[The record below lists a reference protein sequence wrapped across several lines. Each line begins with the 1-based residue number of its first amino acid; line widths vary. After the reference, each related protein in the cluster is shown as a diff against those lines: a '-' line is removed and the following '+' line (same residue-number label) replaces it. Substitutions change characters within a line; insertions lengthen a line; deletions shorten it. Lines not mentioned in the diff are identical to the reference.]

1 MKLINKIL
9 IIDPGK
15 GWGQFVSKMYC
26 YQKLANHFNSKIIFL
41 TKKSTQ
47 AEHYLKSLS
56 FCEDVLY
63 IDEPKKGI
71 KYIFSNFKSIIKNI
85 KKINQFQIEQCYVFH
100 PSLRYLFI
108 AHLSNIKEIWGL
120 GFKFQNFFLKKNKR
134 FYSSFFSKTKSD
146 DEALEAVKKIT
157 NSQKIDFQPLSS
169 IENNSRDTVGII
181 IAASGNEKR
190 WAISNYLKI
199 LKFLKEKNYKKF
211 LIISGLDQSKDENLI
226 KEKFIQNTE
235 IIFTSDK
242 KISDVIPY
250 LKKCKFCI
258 GNDTGFSHLSVNLDI
273 ETLVIQ
279 GDCPPQ
285 SYSKLLKHVDIE
297 PNVNRSPTSIHTIK
311 IEKVLDELSKLL
323 NRRGG
328 RVVEGARLESV

>member
-1 MKLINKIL
+1 MNKIL

-26 YQKLANHFNSKIIFL
+26 YQKLADHLNSKIIFL

-47 AEHYLKSLS
+47 AEHYLKFTS
-56 FCEDVLY
+56 FCDDVMY
-63 IDEPKKGI
+63 MEEPKKGI
-71 KYIFSNFKSIIKNI
+71 RNIFSNIKSIIKNI
-85 KKINQFQIEQCYVFH
+85 KKINQFQFEKCYVFH

-108 AHLSNIKEIWGL
+108 AYLSNINKIWGL

-134 FYSSFFSKTKSD
+134 FYSSFFSKTKGD
-146 DEALEAVKKIT
+146 YEALEAVKKIT
-157 NSQKIDFQPLSS
+157 NSHIIDFQPLSS
-169 IENNSRDTVGII
+169 VENSLRDTVGII
-181 IAASGNEKR
+181 IAASGYEKR
-190 WAISNYLKI
+190 WATSNYLKI
-199 LKFLKEKNYKKF
+199 IKFLKEKNYKKF

-226 KEKFIQNTE
+226 KEKFSENID

-258 GNDTGFSHLSVNLDI
+258 GNDTGFAHLSVNLDI

-285 SYSKLLKHVDIE
+285 TYTSLIKNIDID
-297 PNVNRSPTSIHTIK
+297 PFLVRSPTSIETIK
-311 IEKVLDELSKLL
+311 TEKVLNELSKFLK
-323 NRRGG
+323 RRGG

>member
-1 MKLINKIL
+1 MNKIL

-26 YQKLANHFNSKIIFL
+26 YQKLADHLNSKIIFL

-47 AEHYLKSLS
+47 AEHYLKFTS
-56 FCEDVLY
+56 FCDDVMY
-63 IDEPKKGI
+63 MEEPKKGI
-71 KYIFSNFKSIIKNI
+71 RNIFSNIKSIIKNI
-85 KKINQFQIEQCYVFH
+85 KKINQFQFEKCYVFH

-108 AHLSNIKEIWGL
+108 AYLSNINKIWGL

-134 FYSSFFSKTKSD
+134 FYSSFFSKTKGD

-157 NSQKIDFQPLSS
+157 NSHIIDFQPLSS
-169 IENNSRDTVGII
+169 VENSLRDTVGII
-181 IAASGNEKR
+181 IAASGYEKR
-190 WAISNYLKI
+190 WATSNYLKI
-199 LKFLKEKNYKKF
+199 IKFLKEKNYKKF

-226 KEKFIQNTE
+226 KEKFSENID

-258 GNDTGFSHLSVNLDI
+258 GNDTGFAHLSVNLDI

-297 PNVNRSPTSIHTIK
+297 PDVVRSPTSIHTIK
-311 IEKVLDELSKLL
+311 NEKVLDELSKLL

>member
-1 MKLINKIL
+1 MNKIL

-26 YQKLANHFNSKIIFL
+26 YQKLADHLNSKIIFL

-47 AEHYLKSLS
+47 AEHYLKFTS
-56 FCEDVLY
+56 FCDDVMY
-63 IDEPKKGI
+63 MEEPKKGI
-71 KYIFSNFKSIIKNI
+71 RNIFSNIKSIIKNI
-85 KKINQFQIEQCYVFH
+85 KKINQFQFEKCYVFH

-108 AHLSNIKEIWGL
+108 AYLSNINKIWGL

-134 FYSSFFSKTKSD
+134 FYSSFFSKTKGD

-157 NSQKIDFQPLSS
+157 NSHIIDFQPLSS
-169 IENNSRDTVGII
+169 VENSLRDTVGII
-181 IAASGNEKR
+181 IAASGYEKR
-190 WAISNYLKI
+190 WATINYLKI
-199 LKFLKEKNYKKF
+199 IKFLKEKNYKKF

-226 KEKFIQNTE
+226 KEKFSENID

-258 GNDTGFSHLSVNLDI
+258 GNDTGFAHLSVNLDI

-297 PNVNRSPTSIHTIK
+297 PDVVRSPTSIHTIK

>member
-1 MKLINKIL
+1 MNKIL

-26 YQKLANHFNSKIIFL
+26 YQKLADHLNSKIIFL

-47 AEHYLKSLS
+47 AEHYLKFTS
-56 FCEDVLY
+56 FCDDVMY
-63 IDEPKKGI
+63 MEEPKKGI
-71 KYIFSNFKSIIKNI
+71 RNIFSNIKSIIKDI
-85 KKINQFQIEQCYVFH
+85 KKINQFQFEKCYVFH

-108 AHLSNIKEIWGL
+108 AYLSNINKIWGL

-134 FYSSFFSKTKSD
+134 FYSSFFSKTKGD
-146 DEALEAVKKIT
+146 YEALEAVKKIT
-157 NSQKIDFQPLSS
+157 NSQKIDYQPLSS
-169 IENNSRDTVGII
+169 VENSLRDTIGII

-199 LKFLKEKNYKKF
+199 IQFLKEKNYKKF

-226 KEKFIQNTE
+226 KEKFSENID

-258 GNDTGFSHLSVNLDI
+258 GNDTGFAHLSVNLDI

-297 PNVNRSPTSIHTIK
+297 PDVVRSPTSIHTIK
-311 IEKVLDELSKLL
+311 TEKVLDELSKLL

>member
-1 MKLINKIL
+1 MNKIL

-26 YQKLANHFNSKIIFL
+26 YQKLADHLNSKIIFL

-47 AEHYLKSLS
+47 AEHYLKFTS
-56 FCEDVLY
+56 FCDDVMY
-63 IDEPKKGI
+63 MEEPKKGI
-71 KYIFSNFKSIIKNI
+71 RNIFSNIKSIIKNI
-85 KKINQFQIEQCYVFH
+85 KKINQFQFEKCYVFH

-108 AHLSNIKEIWGL
+108 AYLSNINKIWGL

-134 FYSSFFSKTKSD
+134 FYSSFFSKTKGD
-146 DEALEAVKKIT
+146 YEALEAVKKIT
-157 NSQKIDFQPLSS
+157 NSHIIDFQPLSS
-169 IENNSRDTVGII
+169 VENSLRDTVGII
-181 IAASGNEKR
+181 IAASGYEKR
-190 WAISNYLKI
+190 WATSNYLKI
-199 LKFLKEKNYKKF
+199 IKFLKEKNYKKF

-226 KEKFIQNTE
+226 KEKFSENID

-258 GNDTGFSHLSVNLDI
+258 GNDTGFAHLSVNLDI

-297 PNVNRSPTSIHTIK
+297 SDVIRSPTSIHTIK
-311 IEKVLDELSKLL
+311 TEKVLSELSKLL

>member
-1 MKLINKIL
+1 MNKIL

-26 YQKLANHFNSKIIFL
+26 YQKLSEHLNSKIIFL
-41 TKKSTQ
+41 TKRSTQ
-47 AEHYLKSLS
+47 AKHYLESTS
-56 FCEDVLY
+56 FCEKVIYLEDS
-63 IDEPKKGI
+63 KKGI
-71 KYIFSNFKSIIKNI
+71 KNIFKNFQFFSKNI
-85 KKINQFQIEQCYVFH
+85 KEIRQFNFDACYVFH

-108 AHLSNIKEIWGL
+108 AKFSNIKKVWGL
-120 GFKFQNFFLKKNKR
+120 GFRFQNFFLKSNKK
-134 FYSSFFSKTKSD
+134 FYSNFFSKTKGD

-157 NSQKIDFQPLSS
+157 HHSKVDYKPLYSLD
-169 IENNSRDTVGII
+169 NNLRDTVGII

-190 WAISNYLKI
+190 WSLSNYLKI
-199 LKFLKEKNYKKF
+199 IQFLKEKNYKKF
-211 LIISGLDQSKDENLI
+211 LIISGLDQSNDEDFI
-226 KEKFIQNTE
+226 KQKFTKNTD

-242 KISDVIPY
+242 KIFDVIPY

-258 GNDTGFSHLSVNLDI
+258 GNDTGFAHLSVNLDI
-273 ETLVIQ
+273 ETLVIH

-285 SYSKLLKHVDIE
+285 SYSKLLKHIDIE
-297 PNVNRSPTSIHTIK
+297 PDVIRSRTSIHTIK
-311 IEKVLDELSKLL
+311 IEKVLNELSKLL

>member
-1 MKLINKIL
+1 MNKIL

-26 YQKLANHFNSKIIFL
+26 YQKLADHLNSKIIFL

-47 AEHYLKSLS
+47 AEHYLKFTS
-56 FCEDVLY
+56 FCDDVMY
-63 IDEPKKGI
+63 MEEPKKGI
-71 KYIFSNFKSIIKNI
+71 RNIFSNIKSIIKNI
-85 KKINQFQIEQCYVFH
+85 QKINQFQFEKCYVFH

-108 AHLSNIKEIWGL
+108 AYLSNINKIWGL

-134 FYSSFFSKTKSD
+134 FYSSFFSKTKGD

-157 NSQKIDFQPLSS
+157 NSHIIDFQPLSS
-169 IENNSRDTVGII
+169 VENSLRDTVGII
-181 IAASGNEKR
+181 IAASGYEKR
-190 WAISNYLKI
+190 WATSNYLKI
-199 LKFLKEKNYKKF
+199 IKFLKEKNYKKF

-226 KEKFIQNTE
+226 KEKFSENID

-258 GNDTGFSHLSVNLDI
+258 GNDTGFAHLSVNLDI

-285 SYSKLLKHVDIE
+285 SYSKLLKHVVIE
-297 PNVNRSPTSIHTIK
+297 PDVVRSPTSIHTIK
-311 IEKVLDELSKLL
+311 TEKVLSELSKLL